1 MFSRCVSRCSVG
13 VAQKY
18 AVFSPLRR
26 CENLLFI
33 IVFDNVVNDAAAA
46 AADDDDD
53 VDDDDA
59 LTGLTVTDVNFLSLS
74 CHFPFSLCYAML
86 GPAG

>member
-59 LTGLTVTDVNFLSLS
+59 LTGLTVTETLTFYLCLFIFHS
-74 CHFPFSLCYAML
+74 PFAML
-86 GPAG
+86 C